1 MSDVRQTL
9 HDELAALADAIQTT
23 GVASGQGAE
32 FSRGEAVLRRGA
44 SITALVM
51 LESFIRD
58 RTEEI
63 LDSLQSWPA
72 NFSDLPNK
80 FRIRATVEAL
90 KNIEKYALM
99 LKRQDIEYEK
109 FIFEQVSKM
118 ARANPPYFSFSKF
131 TAGDYTGNISTSSVD
146 ELLKSFQIKDFWGRS
161 HSLASDIGI
170 GVPDVKQVLNNI
182 ISNRHKSAHVSRF
195 NPNSSDILELEQNIR
210 LIAICIDAS
219 LTASSKAALGNW
231 RHWVDE
237 KFNWTDF
244 LEIFFL
250 IPHNKKLRLTKKD
263 RNRAIKIVTN
273 PVDANE
279 HIPRNDTKTAK
290 LLVQLG
296 KDLRPKA
303 WSIY

>member
-1 MSDVRQTL
+1 MSNARQTL
-9 HDELAALADAIQTT
+9 HDELAALSDAIQTT
-23 GVASGQGAE
+23 GVASGQRAE

-51 LESFIRD
+51 LESFIRE

-63 LDSLQSWPA
+63 LEHLQSWPA

-80 FRIRATVEAL
+80 FRVRATIEAL

-99 LKRQDIEYEK
+99 LKRQDIDYEN

-118 ARANPPYFSFSKF
+118 TRVNPPHFSFSKF
-131 TAGDYTGNISTSSVD
+131 TAGDYTGNISTSSVE
-146 ELLKSFQIKDFWGRS
+146 ELLKSFQIKDFWRKS
-161 HSLASDIGI
+161 RLLASDIGI

-182 ISNRHKSAHVSRF
+182 ISNRHKCAHVAQF
-195 NPNSSDILELEQNIR
+195 NPNSSDILELVQNIR

-219 LTASSKAALGNW
+219 LTASSKAALYDW
-231 RHWVDE
+231 RHWTDDG
-237 KFNWTDF
+237 FNWIDF
-244 LEIFFL
+244 LELFL
-250 IPHNKKLRLTKKD
+250 LTPHNNKLRLTKKD
-263 RNRAIKIVTN
+263 HQRAIKIVAN

-279 HIPRNDTKTAK
+279 HIPRNNAKTTK